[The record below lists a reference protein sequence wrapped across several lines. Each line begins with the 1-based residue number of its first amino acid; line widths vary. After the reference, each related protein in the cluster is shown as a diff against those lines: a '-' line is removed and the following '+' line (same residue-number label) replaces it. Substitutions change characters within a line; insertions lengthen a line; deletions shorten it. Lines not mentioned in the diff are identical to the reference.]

1 MKIKLLTAVLMLLTA
16 NSYAAKPTST
26 TFISQI
32 ERIQVNKT
40 ALDAK
45 QQLIRAERFHFAT
58 QSSCGKS
65 QASVNERSLGMDL
78 EKYQRFLKEIVG
90 QAKNDA
96 YFLITTTPC
105 DSKATDLITRIRPCK
120 KGICPAKYLTNDNV
134 IWLDNQLQPTNKK
147 SAALFIEKPFPYDK
161 KEKLWK
167 ITGWYANSVDEP
179 ENKSKI
185 KAFETFTSDKNFS
198 DQKFI
203 SNYVSYYRSGKTSSK
218 VFYDREGILSGEAN
232 YWYESGQLKQH
243 FVYVDGKIHGTF
255 ISYNSNGT
263 VESKSE
269 FIHGQ
274 HADGACNHYDENG
287 NPTREHSYLNGKYD
301 GKYVD
306 YFPNGKIEREE
317 TYANGHTIGESKTYY
332 DTGTLKY
339 VFRYDSEGKE
349 DGVRERYNKDGV
361 LTSKETFVK
370 GRQASRQSWFANGN
384 KEYQEQWD
392 DSGKKDG
399 DYKTW
404 AKNGELV
411 AHIRYQH
418 GEVVFDKAMDRQRKA
433 DSQRFVQKR

>member
-1 MKIKLLTAVLMLLTA
+1 M
-16 NSYAAKPTST
+16 
-26 TFISQI
+26 
-32 ERIQVNKT
+32 
-40 ALDAK
+40 
-45 QQLIRAERFHFAT
+45 
-58 QSSCGKS
+58 
-65 QASVNERSLGMDL
+65 
-78 EKYQRFLKEIVG
+78 
-90 QAKNDA
+90 
-96 YFLITTTPC
+96 
-105 DSKATDLITRIRPCK
+105 
-120 KGICPAKYLTNDNV
+120 
-134 IWLDNQLQPTNKK
+134 
-147 SAALFIEKPFPYDK
+147 
-161 KEKLWK
+161 
-167 ITGWYANSVDEP
+167 
-179 ENKSKI
+179 
-185 KAFETFTSDKNFS
+185 
-198 DQKFI
+198 
-203 SNYVSYYRSGKTSSK
+203 
-218 VFYDREGILSGEAN
+218 
-232 YWYESGQLKQH
+232 KQH

-392 DSGKKDG
+392 DSGKKTETTKHG
-399 DYKTW
+399 PKTVNW
-404 AKNGELV
+404 SPIFAISTVK
-411 AHIRYQH
+411 
-418 GEVVFDKAMDRQRKA
+418 
-433 DSQRFVQKR
+433 